1 MIDRS
6 PSPIFAVALLALAFA
21 APALAQSSDL
31 FTTKTANGP
40 AFAGADLGYSISVI
54 NAGPDDSAAVTLL
67 DVVPTNTTFV
77 SFSAPS
83 GWSCTT
89 PAPGGTGLV
98 QCSAPTLEIDITASF
113 TLVVNIDDTVPSM
126 SQIFNSA
133 NAQTST
139 DPNTFN
145 NTGQADTFVLA
156 IADVAIEKTAT
167 PPAVVAGESL
177 TYGITLTNLGP
188 SNSGATSFSDPL
200 PAGTS
205 FVSLVSP
212 PGWSCSTPPVGS
224 GGQVACSIATLSAG
238 SAVFTLVVEV
248 DPAAAP
254 GSTLSNTVTASSR
267 TGDPNIANSS
277 ATAEATVLAPTGGPA
292 PLVEVPALGAAGLLA
307 LALLIAALA
316 LFKLRR

>member
-6 PSPIFAVALLALAFA
+6 PSPILAVALLALAFA
-21 APALAQSSDL
+21 APARAQTSDL
-31 FTTKTANGP
+31 VTTKTANGP
-40 AFAGADLGYSISVI
+40 AFAGANLGYSISVI
-54 NAGPDDSAAVTLL
+54 NAGPDDSAAVSLL

-83 GWSCTT
+83 GWTCTT
-89 PAPGGTGLV
+89 PAVGGTGFV

-113 TLVVNIDDTVPSM
+113 TLVVNIDDTVPTM

-133 NAQTST
+133 TAQTST
-139 DPNTFN
+139 DPIPFN

-156 IADVAIEKTAT
+156 SADIAMEKTAS
-167 PPAVVAGESL
+167 PEAVAAGENL

-188 SNSGATSFSDPL
+188 SNSGATAFSDPL

-205 FVSLVSP
+205 FVSLASP

-224 GGQVACSIATLSAG
+224 GGTVSCSIATLSAG
-238 SAVFTLVVEV
+238 SASFTLVVEV

-254 GSTLSNTVTASSR
+254 GSTLSNTATASST

-277 ATAEATVLAPTGGPA
+277 ATAEAAVLPTGGPA
-292 PLVEVPALGAAGLLA
+292 PLVEVPALGDGGLVA
-307 LALLIAALA
+307 LFLLLAALA
-316 LFKLRR
+316 VSRLRR